1 MALLR
6 PGTSPDAELQI
17 EAGAYY
23 LRPPIMSDF
32 RAWSDLR
39 GESRAFLKPWEPLW
53 PSDDLTKSGFRRRLR
68 RYARD
73 RKEGRSLT
81 FLLFRS
87 RTDEL
92 LGGLTLSN
100 IRRGVSQT
108 ATLGYWMGERYAGK
122 GHMSAAVAMILPFC
136 FDVLNLHRIEAACL
150 PVNGPSIRLLENAG
164 FQREGYAR
172 NYLLINGSWQ
182 DHLLFACLAEDHAA
196 LTGRISPSVEG
207 ILKEFL

>member
-6 PGTSPDAELQI
+6 PGSSPDAELLI
-17 EAGAYY
+17 EAGGYY
-23 LRPPIMSDF
+23 MRPPIMSDF
-32 RAWSDLR
+32 RTWADLR
-39 GESRAFLKPWEPLW
+39 SESMTFLKPWEPLW

-73 RKEGRSLT
+73 RKEGRSLS
-81 FLLFRS
+81 FLFYRA

-108 ATLGYWMGERYAGK
+108 STLGYWMGQKYAGK
-122 GHMSAAVAMILPFC
+122 GHMSAAVAMMLPFC

-150 PVNGPSIRLLENAG
+150 PTNTPSIRLLENAG
-164 FQREGYAR
+164 FHREGYAR
-172 NYLLINGSWQ
+172 NYLLINGIWQ
-182 DHLLFACLAEDHAA
+182 DHLLFSCLAEDHATRPRKVA
-196 LTGRISPSVEG
+196 PSIEG

>member
-1 MALLR
+1 MSLLR
-6 PGTSPDAELQI
+6 PGSSTDAELLI
-17 EAGAYY
+17 EAGGYY

-32 RAWSDLR
+32 RNWGALR
-39 GESRAFLKPWEPLW
+39 SESRAFLKPWEPLW
-53 PSDDLTKSGFRRRLR
+53 PSDDLTKTGFRRRLR
-68 RYARD
+68 RYSRD
-73 RKEGRSLT
+73 RKEGRSLS

-87 RTDEL
+87 RTDDI

-108 ATLGYWMGERYAGK
+108 TTLGYWMGQRHAGK

-136 FDVLNLHRIEAACL
+136 FDVLGLHRIEAACL
-150 PVNGPSIRLLENAG
+150 PSNMPSIRLLEKAG
-164 FQREGYAR
+164 FHREGYAR

-182 DHLLFACLAEDHAA
+182 DHLLFACLAEDHASRPGKVA
-196 LTGRISPSVEG
+196 PSVEG

>member
-6 PGTSPDAELQI
+6 SGSSPDAELLI
-17 EAGAYY
+17 EAGGHY
-23 LRPPIMSDF
+23 LRPPIMTDF
-32 RAWSDLR
+32 RDWSELR
-39 GESRAFLKPWEPLW
+39 AESRRFLKPWEPLW
-53 PSDDLTKSGFRRRLR
+53 PSDDLTKTGFRRRLR

-73 RKEGRSLT
+73 RKEGRSLS
-81 FLLFRS
+81 FFLFRA
-87 RTDEL
+87 RTNEI

-108 ATLGYWMGERYAGK
+108 ATLGYWMGQRHSGK
-122 GHMSAAVAMILPFC
+122 GHMSAGVAMILPFC

-150 PVNGPSIRLLENAG
+150 PSNAPSIRLLENAG
-164 FQREGYAR
+164 FYREGYAR

-182 DHLLFACLAEDHAA
+182 DHLLFACLSEDHAERP
-196 LTGRISPSVEG
+196 GKMSPSVEG

>member
-6 PGTSPDAELQI
+6 SGTSPDAEMLI
-17 EAGAYY
+17 EAGGYY

-32 RAWSDLR
+32 KDWAALRSDSRTFLR
-39 GESRAFLKPWEPLW
+39 PWEPLW
-53 PSDDLTKSGFRRRLR
+53 PSDDLTRSGFRRRLR
-68 RYARD
+68 RYAKD
-73 RKEGRSLT
+73 RKEGRSLS
-81 FLLFRS
+81 FLLFRAK
-87 RTDEL
+87 TNDI

-122 GHMSAAVAMILPFC
+122 GHMSSAVAMILPFC

-150 PVNGPSIRLLENAG
+150 PNNMPSIRLLENAG
-164 FQREGYAR
+164 FHKEGYAR
-172 NYLLINGSWQ
+172 NYLLINGTWQ
-182 DHLLFACLAEDHAA
+182 DHILFACLAEDHVSRPGKVA
-196 LTGRISPSVEG
+196 PSVEG

>member
-1 MALLR
+1 MSLLR
-6 PGTSPDAELQI
+6 PGASPDAELMI
-17 EAGAYY
+17 EAGGHY

-32 RAWSDLR
+32 KPWSEIRAQSH
-39 GESRAFLKPWEPLW
+39 AFLKAWEPTW
-53 PSDDLTKSGFRRRLR
+53 PTDDLTKTGFRRRLR

-73 RKEGRSLT
+73 RKEGRSLS

-87 RTDEL
+87 STNEI

-108 ATLGYWMGERYAGK
+108 TTLGYWMGERHAGK

-150 PVNGPSIRLLENAG
+150 PNNAPSIRLLENAG
-164 FQREGYAR
+164 FHREGYAR

-196 LTGRISPSVEG
+196 RPGKLAPSVEG

>member
-6 PGTSPDAELQI
+6 PGSAPDAELLI
-17 EAGAYY
+17 EAGGYFM
-23 LRPPIMSDF
+23 RPPLMCDF
-32 RAWSDLR
+32 KAWVELR
-39 GESRAFLKPWEPLW
+39 EDSRAFLKPWEPLW

-68 RYARD
+68 RYSKD

-87 RTDEL
+87 RRQDI

-100 IRRGVSQT
+100 IRRGVSQS
-108 ATLGYWMGERYAGK
+108 ATLGYWMGERHAGK

-136 FDVLNLHRIEAACL
+136 FNVLNLHRIEAACI
-150 PVNGPSIRLLENAG
+150 PVNTPSIRLLEKAG
-164 FQREGYAR
+164 FRREGYAR
-172 NYLLINGSWQ
+172 NYLLINGTWQ

-196 LTGRISPSVEG
+196 LSGKITPSVEG
-207 ILKEFL
+207 MLKEFL

>member
-1 MALLR
+1 MSLLR
-6 PGTSPDAELQI
+6 PGPPPDAELII
-17 EAGAYY
+17 ESAGLY

-32 RAWSDLR
+32 KIWADLR
-39 GESRAFLKPWEPLW
+39 DESRAFLKPWEPLW
-53 PSDDLTKSGFRRRLR
+53 PTDDLTKSGFRRRLR

-73 RKEGRSLT
+73 RKEGRSLS

-87 RTDEL
+87 KTDQM

-108 ATLGYWMGERYAGK
+108 TTLGYWMSERHSGK

-136 FDVLNLHRIEAACL
+136 FDVLNLHRIEAACI
-150 PVNGPSIRLLENAG
+150 PTNTPSIRLLENAG
-164 FQREGYAR
+164 FNREGYAR
-172 NYLLINGSWQ
+172 SFLLINGSWQ
-182 DHLLFACLAEDHAA
+182 DHLLFSCLAEDHALRPGKVA
-196 LTGRISPSVEG
+196 PVVEG

>member
-6 PGTSPDAELQI
+6 PGSSHDAELLI
-17 EAGAYY
+17 EAGGYY
-23 LRPPIMSDF
+23 LRPPLMSDF
-32 RAWSDLR
+32 KEWAELR

-81 FLLFRS
+81 FFLFRS
-87 RTDEL
+87 RPNQI

-136 FDVLNLHRIEAACL
+136 FDVLNLHRIEAACI
-150 PVNGPSIRLLENAG
+150 PVNAPSIRLLENAG
-164 FQREGYAR
+164 FHREGYAR

-196 LTGRISPSVEG
+196 LSGKIKPSVEG